1 MGLGVAGGLV
11 PCWDAVGL
19 VLLSAA
25 LGRLGTGVLLVVA
38 FGLGMA
44 AVLVAVG
51 LAAARLKSAVLLSGH
66 AREWESRLG
75 LASGAMLAGIGLIFF
90 LS

>member
-1 MGLGVAGGLV
+1 MF
-11 PCWDAVGL
+11 
-19 VLLSAA
+19 
-25 LGRLGTGVLLVVA
+25 LVVA

-51 LAAARLKSAVLLSGH
+51 LAAARLKSAVLRSGH
-66 AREWESRLG
+66 AGEWESPLG